1 MELSPHFVPGLADIT
16 RQTMSVE
23 SDLKVKNVVD
33 IFQQD
38 PSILALP
45 VVREGCF
52 VGVINRKELF
62 SHHLGR
68 PFALDLF
75 GKKPIGVLLDGEPP
89 SVAAELDINAA
100 LERLLAID
108 PKLEIDA
115 VPVVMDARCVGIM
128 SVADL
133 MMKISS
139 NQAMLLNT
147 LHLLSD
153 RIREEV
159 ATASRIQHDLLPPPE
174 FSFNGVILS
183 AGVTTSTEI
192 GGDFYDYFILD
203 EHRLGLVIADVSG
216 HGVQSGMV
224 TTAAK
229 ASLHTLISQGAE
241 TPAELLFGMN
251 NAILATARQTL
262 LMTCLVI
269 VLDLTRGT
277 LTMANA
283 GHNFPYLC
291 RQGNR
296 ELSMLDASSGYPL
309 GFESNGSYQ
318 EFTTSFTP
326 GDTLLLYTDG
336 LVECVDGEG
345 REFGYE
351 RLEALLTENACL
363 APSSLRAMLLDNARR
378 FNGEEAPFAD
388 DVTLLVASFREPDGH
403 DACGKEVL

>member
-1 MELSPHFVPGLADIT
+1 MELAPHIVPGLADIT

-23 SDLKVKNVVD
+23 SNLKVKDVVD
-33 IFQQD
+33 IFQRD
-38 PSILALP
+38 PSLLALP
-45 VVREGCF
+45 VVHDGRF
-52 VGVINRKELF
+52 SGVVNRKELF
-62 SHHLGR
+62 SRHLGS

-75 GKKPIGVLLDGEPP
+75 GKKAISVLLEGEPP

-100 LERLLAID
+100 LERLLALD

-115 VPVVMDARCVGIM
+115 VPIVSDDHCVGIM

-139 NQAMLLNT
+139 NQAMLLHT

-159 ATASRIQHDLLPPPE
+159 ATASRIQHDLLPPSE
-174 FSFNGVILS
+174 FGFNGVTIS

-192 GGDFYDYFILD
+192 GGDFYDYFVLD
-203 EHRLGLVIADVSG
+203 DHRLGLVIADVSG

-229 ASLHTLISQGAE
+229 ASLHTLISQGAR

-251 NAILATARQTL
+251 NAILATARRTL
-262 LMTCLVI
+262 LMTCLVA

-277 LTMANA
+277 LTLANA
-283 GHNFPYLC
+283 GHNFPYLY
-291 RQGNR
+291 RQGTR
-296 ELSMLDASSGYPL
+296 ELSLLDACSGYPL
-309 GFESNGSYQ
+309 GFEGEGIYT
-318 EFTTSFTP
+318 EFTTGFEP
-326 GDTLLLYTDG
+326 GDTLFLYTDG
-336 LVECVDGEG
+336 LVECTDGAD

-351 RLEALLTENACL
+351 RLEELLMENAHLEPSTLRERIL
-363 APSSLRAMLLDNARR
+363 ASARQ
-378 FNGEEAPFAD
+378 FNGAAPFAD
-388 DVTLLVASFREPDGH
+388 DVTLLAASFRNADDH
-403 DACGKEVL
+403 DARGKGVL